1 MHFKIGHFSESQS
14 LNLLKRAMNVKL
26 TLSREEEEEKAA
38 HKRHSRSDSWE
49 IKMDVV
55 MLF

>member
-1 MHFKIGHFSESQS
+1 
-14 LNLLKRAMNVKL
+14 MNVKM
-26 TLSREEEEEKAA
+26 TLSSEEEEEKAA
-38 HKRHSRSDSWE
+38 HKRHSRNDSWE